1 MIITITEFKSN
12 IDMYLELAS
21 TEDIIITK
29 YGKTI
34 ARLTEPKLDKMAIL
48 NSLVGIAKGVGIGFE
63 EDSTSIRQSNSFRE
77 QMKRK
82 QKERRGE

>member
-12 IDMYLELAS
+12 IDMYLKLAS

-29 YGKTI
+29 YGKAI

-48 NSLVGIAKGVGIGFE
+48 NSLVGIAKGDE
-63 EDSTSIRQSNSFRE
+63 EITLDELRDLRLARQWDKF
-77 QMKRK
+77 
-82 QKERRGE
+82 